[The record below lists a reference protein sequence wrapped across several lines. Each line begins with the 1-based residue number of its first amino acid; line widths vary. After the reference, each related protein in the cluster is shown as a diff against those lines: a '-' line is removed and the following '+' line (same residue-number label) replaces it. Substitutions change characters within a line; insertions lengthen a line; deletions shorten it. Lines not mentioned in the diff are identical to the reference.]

1 MAGLRFFL
9 PALLFVVSAF
19 GQSPQNA
26 VDPSRITKEAVQ
38 AILGN
43 NLGQTRPVLNLQQFT
58 VNGPKEASA
67 CSVPLVEVQ
76 IPKDTNF
83 VIAQVPPPSD
93 FRDNMPVAKGLPA
106 CPTGTGR

>member
-1 MAGLRFFL
+1 MDGLKFFL
-9 PALLFVVSAF
+9 PALFVLSAF
-19 GQSPQNA
+19 GQSAQNA
-26 VDPSRITKEAVQ
+26 VDPSHITKEVVQ

-43 NLGQTRPVLNLQQFT
+43 SLGQGKPVMNLMTFT
-58 VNGPKEASA
+58 ANGPKEDSA

-76 IPKDTNF
+76 ILKDTNF

-106 CPTGTGR
+106 CPTGTAR